1 MTFFNLPLSADI
13 AVFTA
18 VVFSG
23 LFILFAGVLLGAY
36 CAKKHKTRRERATRP
51 LPQILT
57 ISGAPSMMSAISCS
71 TPKPSRNNSCFVHCP
86 SPQNKPS
93 PAFGNINPAFHDDFV
108 SVIVDF

>member
-13 AVFTA
+13 AVFTS
-18 VVFSG
+18 VVFCA
-23 LFILFAGVLLGAY
+23 LIIFFAGVLLAAY
-36 CAKKHKTRRERATRP
+36 CVKKQKTRRERATRP

-93 PAFGNINPAFHDDFV
+93 PASGNINPAFHDDFV